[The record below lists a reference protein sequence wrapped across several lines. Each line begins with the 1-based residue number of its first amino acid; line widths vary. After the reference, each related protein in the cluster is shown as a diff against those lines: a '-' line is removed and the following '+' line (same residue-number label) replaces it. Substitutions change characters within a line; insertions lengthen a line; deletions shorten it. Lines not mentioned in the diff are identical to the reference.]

1 MSEIVL
7 VITARIRV
15 LFTQCMGAKQSS
27 TKVEAAHSF
36 SAFNIF
42 ANVLDERC
50 AAHGLGEA

>member
-1 MSEIVL
+1 MSEIVS

-15 LFTQCMGAKQSS
+15 LSTQCMGAKQSS
-27 TKVEAAHSF
+27 TKVGAAHSF

-50 AAHGLGEA
+50 VAHGLGEA